1 MTIKDLKK
9 IIQSIPE
16 ETIVLLSAEDI
27 YDVESCT
34 FEKSTDGLAHFILN
48 AEE

>member
-9 IIQSIPE
+9 IIQSLPE

-34 FEKSTDGLAHFILN
+34 FEKNTDGLAHFILN